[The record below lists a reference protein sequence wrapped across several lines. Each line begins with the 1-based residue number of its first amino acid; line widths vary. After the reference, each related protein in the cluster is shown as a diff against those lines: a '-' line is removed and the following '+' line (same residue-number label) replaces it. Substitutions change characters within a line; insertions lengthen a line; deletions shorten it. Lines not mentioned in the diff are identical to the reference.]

1 MRNVSLLNGHIF
13 LRIIPSHVRRI
24 KSSQGATTMTF
35 RNETSLTTTDTKLA
49 NGAAT
54 ILRVALGAMFLSHS
68 LILKLYVFTLAGN
81 AQFFQSLGL
90 PAWLGYATF
99 FAEAT
104 GGVLLILGVQT
115 RWVAAALLPILAG
128 AVWAH
133 SGNGWMFG
141 YPNGGW
147 EYPLYL
153 VVLSVVQIML
163 GDGAYALSRSW
174 LPQLQNSTR

>member
-1 MRNVSLLNGHIF
+1 
-13 LRIIPSHVRRI
+13 
-24 KSSQGATTMTF
+24 MTF
-35 RNETSLTTTDTKLA
+35 RSETSLTNTDTKLTD
-49 NGAAT
+49 GAAT
-54 ILRVALGAMFLSHS
+54 ILRIALGVMFLSHS

-90 PAWLGYATF
+90 PAWMGYATF
-99 FAEAT
+99 FAEAI

-133 SGNGWMFG
+133 SGNGWVFST
-141 YPNGGW
+141 PNGGW

-174 LPQLQNSTR
+174 LPQVQSSTKPAFNH

>member
-1 MRNVSLLNGHIF
+1 M
-13 LRIIPSHVRRI
+13 
-24 KSSQGATTMTF
+24 
-35 RNETSLTTTDTKLA
+35 TSLTTTTTTTDTRLA

-54 ILRVALGAMFLSHS
+54 ILRIALGVMFLSHS

-81 AQFFQSLGL
+81 AAFFEKLGL
-90 PAWLGYATF
+90 PGWLGYATF
-99 FAEAT
+99 FAEAI
-104 GGVLLILGVQT
+104 GGVLLVLGVQT

-174 LPQLQNSTR
+174 LPQNTGGAAKPVFSH